1 MFDDCTCYIS
11 STRLLLRSS
20 IQVLLKLD
28 SRSDGSH
35 CCEIIARLLTTIS
48 SVEFIQYTSLCAA
61 ALLSRPKQIAAHKE
75 VNVRR

>member
-28 SRSDGSH
+28 SGSDGSH
-35 CCEIIARLLTTIS
+35 CREIIARLLTTIP
-48 SVEFIQYTSLCAA
+48 SVRFRRCMGLHAA
-61 ALLSRPKQIAAHKE
+61 ALLSKPEHIVAHKKRH
-75 VNVRR
+75 VRR